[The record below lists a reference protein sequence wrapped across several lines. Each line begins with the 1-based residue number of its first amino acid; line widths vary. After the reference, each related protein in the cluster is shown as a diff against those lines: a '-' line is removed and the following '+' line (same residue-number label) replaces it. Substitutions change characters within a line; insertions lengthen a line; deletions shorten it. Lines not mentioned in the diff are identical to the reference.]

1 MATKLLCL
9 ALKSLLRNKRG
20 VKPLKCEALNLN
32 SGLTSREKLGRRS
45 NNCSTDLYHCGIYVD
60 WRPCKK
66 VVNLRLAQNKR
77 WKLSMVKSCS
87 M

>member
-9 ALKSLLRNKRG
+9 ALKGLLRNKRG

-45 NNCSTDLYHCGIYVD
+45 NNCSNDLNHCDIYVD
-60 WRPCKK
+60 
-66 VVNLRLAQNKR
+66 
-77 WKLSMVKSCS
+77 
-87 M
+87 